1 MNIVETS
8 LPGVLILEPR
18 VFADERGFFLE
29 TYNQRVLAEKAGI
42 EESFVQDNHSR
53 SARNVLRG
61 LHYQIKQAQ
70 GKLVRAISG
79 SVMDVCVDIRRTSPS
94 FARWVSVELSA
105 ENKRMVWIPRGFA
118 HGFLALDDDV
128 CFEYK
133 VTEYYSPQHERTIL
147 WNDQDLGI
155 VWPLSDEELTLSE
168 KDKNGVA
175 FRNAEYFR

>member
-1 MNIVETS
+1 MKISPTEI
-8 LPGVLILEPR
+8 PDVLLVEPR
-18 VFADERGFFLE
+18 VFQDSRGEFMEVF
-29 TYNQRVLAEKAGI
+29 NQRSMAEFGSL
-42 EESFVQDNHSR
+42 SFVQDNLSYSKR
-53 SARNVLRG
+53 GVLRG
-61 LHYQIKQAQ
+61 LHYQVEKPQ
-70 GKLVRAISG
+70 GKLVRCARG
-79 SVMDVCVDIRRTSPS
+79 KAFDVVVDLRRSSP
-94 FARWVSVELSA
+94 FFGKHVSLILNERRSML
-105 ENKRMVWIPRGFA
+105 WIPPGFA

>member
-1 MNIVETS
+1 MKISPTDI
-8 LPGVLILEPR
+8 PDVLLVEPR
-18 VFADERGFFLE
+18 VFQDSRGEFMEVF
-29 TYNQRVLAEKAGI
+29 NQRSMAEFGSL
-42 EESFVQDNHSR
+42 SFVQDNLSYSKR
-53 SARNVLRG
+53 GVLRG
-61 LHYQIKQAQ
+61 LHYQVEKPQ
-70 GKLVRAISG
+70 GKLVRCARG
-79 SVMDVCVDIRRTSPS
+79 KAFDVVVDLRRSSP
-94 FARWVSVELSA
+94 FFGKHVSLILNERRSML
-105 ENKRMVWIPRGFA
+105 WIPPGFA

>member
-1 MNIVETS
+1 MKISPTEI
-8 LPGVLILEPR
+8 PDVLLVEPR
-18 VFADERGFFLE
+18 VFQDSRGEFMEVF
-29 TYNQRVLAEKAGI
+29 NQRSMAEFGSL
-42 EESFVQDNHSR
+42 SFVQDNLSYSKR
-53 SARNVLRG
+53 GVLRG
-61 LHYQIKQAQ
+61 LHYQVEKPQ
-70 GKLVRAISG
+70 GKLVRCARG
-79 SVMDVCVDIRRTSPS
+79 KAFDVVVDLRRSSP
-94 FARWVSVELSA
+94 FFGKHVSLILNERRSML
-105 ENKRMVWIPRGFA
+105 WIPPGFA

-175 FRNAEYFR
+175 FRNAEYFQ